1 MMKLVK
7 IGVTVCDNRIP
18 LSRYI
23 FDMAKSEKLFNP
35 FEGRNKEDVW
45 LEIRNRS
52 QRITRDQA
60 LKRIRDSTNNQA
72 KST

>member
-1 MMKLVK
+1 
-7 IGVTVCDNRIP
+7 
-18 LSRYI
+18 
-23 FDMAKSEKLFNP
+23 MAKNEKLFNP

-52 QRITRDQA
+52 QIIAREEA
-60 LKRIRDSTNNQA
+60 LKRIRDRSNNQA

>member
-1 MMKLVK
+1 
-7 IGVTVCDNRIP
+7 
-18 LSRYI
+18 
-23 FDMAKSEKLFNP
+23 MAKNEKLFNP

-52 QRITRDQA
+52 QRIARDQA
-60 LKRIRDSTNNQA
+60 LKRIRDSTNNQP